1 MRGWSIALALPW
13 VLAGLAVGFQER
25 TRSSDETIASSSL
38 RLADGGDVV
47 LRYRTRAH
55 DDDTV
60 RRMRADPT
68 VREALN
74 ERLPIVLG
82 AELTVPVAVV
92 ASDVRLEPG
101 TRRISLRM
109 GEGGAWQLVI
119 LEGREFLTV
128 PLDLVTTPH
137 RFEWLSLTLTPARD
151 GAFAIVLQWG
161 PDLGRAIFRT
171 AG

>member
-1 MRGWSIALALPW
+1 
-13 VLAGLAVGFQER
+13 
-25 TRSSDETIASSSL
+25 
-38 RLADGGDVV
+38 
-47 LRYRTRAH
+47 
-55 DDDTV
+55 
-60 RRMRADPT
+60 MRADPT

-74 ERLPIVLG
+74 QRLPIVLG

-109 GEGGAWQLVI
+109 GEGGGWQLVV
-119 LEGREFLTV
+119 LEEREFLTI

-151 GAFAIVLQWG
+151 GAFAVVLQWG
-161 PDLGRAIFRT
+161 PDLGRAVFRR
-171 AG
+171 AQ